1 MRGVPVKK
9 GATKEKLARE
19 LHASQ
24 RKERTKKLA
33 AAKGKSRALRTVA
46 VETCKTEKQAAKEK
60 CERVRVPATEARAER
75 ERIAKENREMR
86 AAEKTRKGLRPL
98 KRTSGEARTESDDVV
113 RANLRASHP
122 EYVDA
127 FERIK
132 QSVKAS
138 PNRSRTEAA
147 IELIEADDDLMRQVQ
162 ESQFEAGEAMMRRR
176 YGNPK
181 TWPKT
186 GNGYP
191 VPAFKKGDVITR
203 GAPQFVGATITGEM
217 RPEWVYPWSATPGRV
232 YLYRV
237 DRPGSSGDVIKDMV
251 GEEAVWEVRRGKR
264 TVTGPYQPSW
274 AKRANPKK
282 SNGRDALPATKR
294 GAFKAF
300 HWGKDSTK
308 EQSVMVPDPTHAEL
322 YALGELVEVVYE
334 TTKGTERAEYEHKT
348 RARPLLMVDAKDPHA
363 FFIAVS
369 TMKNTTRGI
378 VG

>member
-1 MRGVPVKK
+1 MKK

-46 VETCKTEKQAAKEK
+46 LETCKTEKQAAKEK

-113 RANLRASHP
+113 RANLAASYP
-122 EYVDA
+122 EYLPA

-132 QSVKAS
+132 QGVKAS

-147 IELIEADDDLMRQVQ
+147 IELIQQDDDLMRQVQ
-162 ESQFEAGEAMMRRR
+162 EAQFDSGEAMMRRQR
-176 YGNPK
+176 YGNPSSGEVGWK
-181 TWPKT
+181 DATHRVLSGPDSWNFGNAKNADRFAKDLRKQGHAARVLVLKKRNPKT
-186 GNGYP
+186 
-191 VPAFKKGDVITR
+191 
-203 GAPQFVGATITGEM
+203 
-217 RPEWVYPWSATPGRV
+217 
-232 YLYRV
+232 
-237 DRPGSSGDVIKDMV
+237 
-251 GEEAVWEVRRGKR
+251 
-264 TVTGPYQPSW
+264 
-274 AKRANPKK
+274 
-282 SNGRDALPATKR
+282 SNGRDALPGTKR
-294 GAFKAF
+294 AAYEAF
-300 HWGKDSTK
+300 HWGRASTK
-308 EQSVMVPDPTHAEL
+308 EQSVMVPDPRGAEL

-369 TMKNTTRGI
+369 TMKNTSRGI